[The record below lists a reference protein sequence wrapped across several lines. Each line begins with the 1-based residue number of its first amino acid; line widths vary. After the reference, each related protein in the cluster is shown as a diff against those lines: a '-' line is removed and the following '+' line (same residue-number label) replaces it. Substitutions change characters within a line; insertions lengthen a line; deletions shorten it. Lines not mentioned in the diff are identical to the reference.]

1 MSYRQLVPQSNRN
14 NKVMRKE
21 ILFQMKSAYRDDFK
35 IWGYRFGNG
44 EKTACIV
51 GPMRGDEVQQ
61 QFICAQ
67 IVQELQRIEAAGGIE
82 DSRSIL
88 VIPSCNPFS
97 MNVGRRFW
105 AMDGTDINRMFP
117 GYDQG
122 ETTQRIAAAIFKHLE
137 GFKYGL
143 QLASFYVPGE
153 FVPHV
158 RMLRTGYE
166 DVEAARLFGF
176 PYVTVRKPL
185 PFDTTLLNYNW
196 QIWNTSAFSVY
207 AGHTDSINAEC
218 SRQAVVAVLRF
229 LSGIG
234 AIAVQPNSSPND
246 TAEPTAH
253 PELCAMNSFFP
264 GYQSAFLDEEDL
276 LTLTAHHAGIYVRE
290 KKAGDSVKAGE
301 VLARIMH
308 PYDSRVLEEIRAT
321 HDGVIFFSHHRPLV
335 LQNTLLYKIVQ

>member
-1 MSYRQLVPQSNRN
+1 M
-14 NKVMRKE
+14 KKE

-35 IWGYRFGNG
+35 IRGYSFGSG
-44 EKTACIV
+44 QKTACIV

-67 IVQELQRIEAAGGIE
+67 IVKELQQIEAVGGIR
-82 DSRSIL
+82 DGRSIL

-122 ETTQRIAAAIFKHLE
+122 ETTQRIAAAIFKNLE

-143 QLASFYVPGE
+143 QLASFYMPGE
-153 FVPHV
+153 FVPHI
-158 RMLRTGYE
+158 RMLKTGYE
-166 DVEAARLFGF
+166 DVTSARLFGF
-176 PYVTVRKPL
+176 PYVTVRNPL

-196 QIWNTSAFSVY
+196 QIWETSAFSLY
-207 AGHTDSINAEC
+207 AGHTDSINADC
-218 SRQAVVAVLRF
+218 SRQAVDAVLRF
-229 LSGIG
+229 LSGIE
-234 AIAVQPNSSPND
+234 AIECPL
-246 TAEPTAH
+246 TT
-253 PELCAMNSFFP
+253 P
-264 GYQSAFLDEEDL
+264 GYQSTFLDEENL

-290 KKAGDSVKAGE
+290 RQAGDSVKAGE

-335 LQNTLLYKIVQ
+335 LQNTLLYRIVQ

>member
-1 MSYRQLVPQSNRN
+1 MN
-14 NKVMRKE
+14 KE

-35 IWGYRFGNG
+35 IEGYRFGSG
-44 EKTACIV
+44 ENTVCIV

-61 QFICAQ
+61 QYVCAQ
-67 IVQELQRIEAAGGIE
+67 IVHELQMIEASGNICPNK
-82 DSRSIL
+82 SIL

-137 GFKYGL
+137 GFKYGV

-153 FVPHV
+153 FVPHM

-166 DVEAARLFGF
+166 DIDTAKLFGM

-196 QIWNTSAFSVY
+196 QIWNTSAFSLY
-207 AGHTDSINAEC
+207 AGQTDAISPKDSE
-218 SRQAVVAVLRF
+218 SAVSAILRF
-229 LSGIG
+229 LSSVGVIEH
-234 AIAVQPNSSPND
+234 AVS
-246 TAEPTAH
+246 T
-253 PELCAMNSFFP
+253 P
-264 GYQSAFLDEEDL
+264 GYSSAVINEDNL
-276 LTLTAHHAGIYVRE
+276 VTVTAHHAGIYVRNSRP
-290 KKAGDSVKAGE
+290 GDSVKAGDI
-301 VLARIMH
+301 LATILH
-308 PYDSRVLEEIRAT
+308 PYDGRVLEEVRSPQ
-321 HDGVIFFSHHRPLV
+321 DGVVFFSHHRPLV
-335 LQNTLLYKIVQ
+335 LQNALLYRIIAS